1 MFPRIIAHCGDGRHA
16 PESTLPAFEEA
27 IRRGADGI
35 EFDAHLTADGE
46 LVVHHDYQLGRVF
59 AGRGPI
65 AAMTLAE
72 VKKVS
77 LCERSRERIGKRYK
91 GIGVPTLAEVLDLGR
106 GRVRFEL
113 DLRTPDLRLLQCVVA
128 EVRRLGIWEDVE
140 VTSEHVP
147 LLSRAGEDFP
157 TLRTGIF
164 FGDLPAYLTPALGL
178 AHVCGWLTLARA
190 NVAHLPLSRIDAD
203 SVAALHDA
211 GFLVHGANL
220 NDAEA
225 IQACLGAGI
234 DQFTTDD
241 LDLALALRNAAPSS
255 DQPACR

>member
-1 MFPRIIAHCGDGRHA
+1 MSAWIVAHCGDARHA

-27 IRRGADGI
+27 IRRGADGLECDI
-35 EFDAHLTADGE
+35 HLTADGE
-46 LVVHHDYQLGRVF
+46 LIVHHDYQLGRVF

-65 AAMTLAE
+65 AALTLVELRAMRLD
-72 VKKVS
+72 KR
-77 LCERSRERIGKRYK
+77 LCKRLDERFN
-91 GIGVPTLAEVLDLGR
+91 GVQLPTLAEVLDLGR
-106 GRVRFEL
+106 GGVRFEL
-113 DLRTPDLRLLQCVVA
+113 DLRTPDLGMLQRVVT
-128 EVRRLGIWEDVE
+128 EVRRFGVWDDVE

-147 LLSRAGEDFP
+147 LLCRAGEDFP

-203 SVAALHDA
+203 SVTALHDA